1 MVCMIIHDVNQKSMV
16 ALSIY
21 NVVVVVAAVVVVV
34 EFVDTHAV
42 VANRSSKCYGGS

>member
-21 NVVVVVAAVVVVV
+21 NVVVVVVVVVVV